1 MNYQDMWM
9 DLKNQLLQKKDQETI
24 MLMNEIEHE
33 AYEDAE
39 IQRKKDAKGPDTAF
53 MDVIRANRRKMA
65 ALSN

>member
-1 MNYQDMWM
+1 
-9 DLKNQLLQKKDQETI
+9 

-53 MDVIRANRRKMA
+53 MDVIRASRRKMA
-65 ALSN
+65 ALS